1 MSNAGIGD
9 TGASNDRDSK
19 TKWWI
24 TGIVAPVIAGLL
36 IWYLTGPNSPFN
48 HPKPPPT
55 RPSAFFGTVQV
66 PAGLTNVYVHSDP
79 SLDASVVATLNNG
92 ATVEI
97 QCTTQGEAV
106 LGSSLWDWIG
116 TGYVPDVD
124 IYTGTN
130 QPTMPTC

>member
-1 MSNAGIGD
+1 MSD
-9 TGASNDRDSK
+9 VGASDDRDSK
-19 TKWWI
+19 TKWWV
-24 TGIVAPVIAGLL
+24 TGIVAPVLAGLL

-48 HPKPPPT
+48 HPHPNT
-55 RPSAFFGTVQV
+55 SRSAFFATVQV
-66 PAGLTNVYVHSDP
+66 PPGLSDVYVHSTP
-79 SLDASVVATLNNG
+79 ALNASVVAALANG

-116 TGYVPDVD
+116 TGYVPDAD

-130 QPTMPTC
+130 QPAMPTC